1 MNIIISNNSDDP
13 LYKQIKDQIKEAIL
27 KNELVEGDVLPSI
40 RNFASDINVS
50 VLTIR
55 RVYQELEEEGFVK
68 RQAGLGTF
76 VSSGN
81 LDLIKDAKYR
91 AIEEQLKKVI
101 KDAKMLNISI
111 EELREMVE
119 LLYEEDIYE

>member
-27 KNELVEGDVLPSI
+27 KNELKEGDILPSI
-40 RNFASDINVS
+40 RNFASDLKVS

-55 RVYQELEEEGFVK
+55 RVYSELEEEGFVR
-68 RQAGLGTF
+68 RQVGLGTF
-76 VSSGN
+76 VSAGN

-91 AIEEQLKKVI
+91 SVEDQLKKII
-101 KDAKMLNISI
+101 KDAVMLHITKKELYEMI
-111 EELREMVE
+111 EI
-119 LLYEEDIYE
+119 LYEEDMHE

>member
-13 LYKQIKDQIKEAIL
+13 LYKQIKDQIKESIL

>member
-27 KNELVEGDVLPSI
+27 KNELIEGDALPSI
-40 RNFASDINVS
+40 RNFASEINVS

-55 RVYQELEEEGFVK
+55 RVYQELEDEGFVK
-68 RQAGLGTF
+68 RQAGVGTF

-91 AIEEQLKKVI
+91 TVEEQLKGVVTE
-101 KDAKMLNISI
+101 AKMLNISI
-111 EELREMVE
+111 EDLRAM
-119 LLYEEDIYE
+119 LDILYEDDVYD

>member
-91 AIEEQLKKVI
+91 AIEGQLKKVI
-101 KDAKMLNISI
+101 KDAKMLDISI
-111 EELREMVE
+111 EELGEMLE
-119 LLYEEDIYE
+119 ILYEEDVYE